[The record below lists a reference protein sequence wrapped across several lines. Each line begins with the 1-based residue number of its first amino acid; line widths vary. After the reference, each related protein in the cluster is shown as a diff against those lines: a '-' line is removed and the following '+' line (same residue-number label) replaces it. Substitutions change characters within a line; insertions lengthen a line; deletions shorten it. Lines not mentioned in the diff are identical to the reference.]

1 VTTPIFRRTM
11 GSTAAIAI
19 ATALSACGQPAND
32 SQMTAATT
40 LPELPATLPLDAGGS
55 IAWPTAPEVAA
66 LPNAAPLRTVRVAD
80 QRDYYGYAD
89 AAYDYQE
96 VLGDAPPDY
105 YFDYDGVDPWAWE
118 GYDQSVV
125 FLEPIDDGYRYYY
138 YRPGADTPYFVRDPY
153 YGYGYDG
160 DGLAVV
166 YDRSGAV
173 IPYNDYGASRDYAAR
188 YLVRG
193 RDLYA
198 ASRRGDRRGVS
209 AAAWAARQPTIFAA
223 RSQWAA
229 VRERQP
235 QWRQF
240 HARAA
245 PRQATY
251 WREEAARRQ
260 ADTQRFDQWRAQS
273 FRTPPPPRAIPAA
286 WSNARWA
293 RDEKRFQPARAE
305 RAAAVAAAPQVQA
318 DNGRRDRAG
327 IPDRGTPPNI
337 AAAPD
342 PRRLAI
348 DGQRG
353 RGARVTGPTRVPQG
367 RAATPQPG
375 DARAIQPRA
384 DRQPDRGSAR
394 PVVAARPERPNPGN
408 APRIQPQRPQRM
420 ERPQPLARVDRPRP
434 QPQPR
439 TDGGNRP
446 QFRAPRAEAPRPQ
459 PQPQA
464 RAPQPSAPAAPA
476 QPRGNGGGNGGDGN
490 GGGGGKGGGG
500 KHGGRG

>member
-1 VTTPIFRRTM
+1 MIKPIFRRAM
-11 GSTAAIAI
+11 GATAAIAI
-19 ATALSACGQPAND
+19 TMTLSACGQQAND
-32 SQMTAATT
+32 SQMTAAAT
-40 LPELPATLPLDAGGS
+40 LPDLPATLPLDAAGPTN
-55 IAWPTAPEVAA
+55 WPTAPEVAA
-66 LPNAAPLRTVRVAD
+66 LPDTAPLRTVRIANP
-80 QRDYYGYAD
+80 RDYYGYAD

-118 GYDQSVV
+118 GYDQSIV

-138 YRPGADTPYFVRDPY
+138 YRPGADAPYFVRDPY

-166 YDRSGAV
+166 YDRYGAV
-173 IPYNDYGASRDYAAR
+173 VPYDDYGASRDYAAR
-188 YLVRG
+188 YYVRG

-209 AAAWAARQPTIFAA
+209 GAAWAARQPTIFAA
-223 RSQWAA
+223 RSRWTDA
-229 VRERQP
+229 RERQP
-235 QWRQF
+235 QWRDF
-240 HARAA
+240 HTRAA
-245 PRQATY
+245 PRQASY
-251 WREEAARRQ
+251 WREEATRRQ

-293 RDEKRFQPARAE
+293 RDEKRFQPVRAE
-305 RAAAVAAAPQVQA
+305 RPAAVAPAAQRVAA
-318 DNGRRDRAG
+318 DARRERARFG
-327 IPDRGTPPNI
+327 DRGNPP
-337 AAAPD
+337 AVASAPD
-342 PRRLAI
+342 PRGV

-353 RGARVTGPTRVPQG
+353 RGGRVAGPLREPQG
-367 RAATPQPG
+367 GIAAPQPG
-375 DARAIQPRA
+375 NARAIIQPRA
-384 DRQPDRGSAR
+384 DRQIDRGR
-394 PVVAARPERPNPGN
+394 GQRVVVPRPEQPGPGN
-408 APRIQPQRPQRM
+408 APRIRPQRM
-420 ERPQPLARVDRPRP
+420 ERPQPQMRAERPQPPARVERP

-439 TDGGNRP
+439 MDFGNRP
-446 QFRAPRAEAPRPQ
+446 QFRAPRAEAPRAQ

-476 QPRGNGGGNGGDGN
+476 QPRGNGGGNGN